1 MSITPHET
9 SHRDKMKLIAFDLD
23 DTLFS
28 EQEFVQSS
36 WRYIAKSLNEKYGL
50 PYSVMIEKMS
60 NACNAFDALD
70 TYLKDNL
77 NLSEREGIE
86 WMIATYRNHKPDISL
101 SDEVEN
107 LLKKIVDA
115 GHAIAIVTDG
125 RSTTQRNKINSL
137 GLDRYVAADKILI
150 SQEIG
155 GDKLSGIPFRML
167 DRLEP
172 TFKCYVGDNPA
183 KDFYWPNK
191 LGWST
196 IMLLDS
202 GKNIHPQVLS
212 DNKPDYNPQ
221 KIIHRLSQLTDIL
234 K

>member
-1 MSITPHET
+1 
-9 SHRDKMKLIAFDLD
+9 MKLIAFDLD

-36 WRYIAKSLNEKYGL
+36 WRYIAKSLNAKYGL

-60 NACNAFDALD
+60 NAGNAFDSLD

-77 NLSEREGIE
+77 NTSEREGIE
-86 WMIATYRNHKPDISL
+86 WMITTYRNHRPDIQL
-101 SDEVEN
+101 PDEAVN
-107 LLKKIVDA
+107 LLEKLIDE
-115 GHAIAIVTDG
+115 GHTIAIVTDG
-125 RSTTQRNKINSL
+125 RSNTQRNKINSL

-155 GDKLSGIPFRML
+155 GDKLSGIPFKML

-172 TFKCYVGDNPA
+172 SSKCYVGDNPA
-183 KDFYWPNK
+183 KDFFWPNK
-191 LGWST
+191 LGWTT

-202 GKNIHPQVLS
+202 GKNIHPQILS
-212 DNKPDYNPQ
+212 DNKPDFNPQ
-221 KIIHRLSQLTDIL
+221 KTIHRLSQLTDIL